1 MRTYT
6 VAKEMSVRS
15 CVNESGM
22 DKIPL
27 NPKGEPMK
35 VSELLVR
42 KGANVSTIHPEKPL
56 RSAMGVMIDEK
67 IGALPVV
74 CKDGGLV
81 GIITERD
88 LFRFLYHDIGAFDKK
103 VVADIMTQELIV
115 GIPEDDIEYIAKIMT
130 KNRIRHIPVVEKEHL
145 KGILSIGDIVKAR
158 NEDTNST
165 NRYLMEYISGG
176 PSLWTF

>member
-1 MRTYT
+1 
-6 VAKEMSVRS
+6 
-15 CVNESGM
+15 
-22 DKIPL
+22 
-27 NPKGEPMK
+27 MK
-35 VSELLVR
+35 VSELLGR
-42 KGANVSTIHPEKPL
+42 KGARVSTIHPEKPL

-88 LFRFLYHDIGAFDKK
+88 LFRFLYHEIGAFGKR
-103 VVADIMTQELIV
+103 VVADIMTRELIV
-115 GIPEDDIEYIAKIMT
+115 GIPEDDIEYIAEVMT
-130 KNRIRHIPVVEKEHL
+130 KNRFRHVPIVEKEHL

-158 NEDTNST
+158 TEDTKAT

-176 PSLWTF
+176 PSLGIF

>member
-1 MRTYT
+1 
-6 VAKEMSVRS
+6 
-15 CVNESGM
+15 
-22 DKIPL
+22 
-27 NPKGEPMK
+27 MK
-35 VSELLVR
+35 VSDLLGR
-42 KGANVSTIHPEKPL
+42 KGARVSTIHPEKSL

-88 LFRFLYHDIGAFDKK
+88 IFRFLYHDIDAFGKK

-115 GIPEDDIEYIAKIMT
+115 GIPEDDIEYIAEVMT
-130 KNRIRHIPVVEKEHL
+130 KNRFRHVPIVEKEYL

-158 NEDTNST
+158 TEDTKAT

-176 PSLWTF
+176 PSLGIF